1 MQAPTEGLFSTVGMS
16 HSSWIIKT
24 VLKDSLRHQAPAY
37 YTSEQQLTG
46 LCKSIILLS
55 HKAGRSQKLPF
66 TLQDIVLETVGPA
79 SAQGKMF
86 PISHLTLPSI
96 WLLTWSVRASP
107 FLIAGKSFCKWS
119 SSKRVYFDEVGV
131 YVYVFLWQKLHV
143 DVLGFQDN
151 WNCLFNS

>member
-24 VLKDSLRHQAPAY
+24 ILKDSPRHRTPAY

-55 HKAGRSQKLPF
+55 HKAGRSQKLPLYL
-66 TLQDIVLETVGPA
+66 TGH
-79 SAQGKMF
+79 SAGDCGSSLSSGKDVSYIPSDSAKHLVTKVICESISF
-86 PISHLTLPSI
+86 PHC
-96 WLLTWSVRASP
+96 WQE
-107 FLIAGKSFCKWS
+107 WS

-131 YVYVFLWQKLHV
+131 YVYVFLWRKLLV
-143 DVLGFQDN
+143 DVLGLQDN